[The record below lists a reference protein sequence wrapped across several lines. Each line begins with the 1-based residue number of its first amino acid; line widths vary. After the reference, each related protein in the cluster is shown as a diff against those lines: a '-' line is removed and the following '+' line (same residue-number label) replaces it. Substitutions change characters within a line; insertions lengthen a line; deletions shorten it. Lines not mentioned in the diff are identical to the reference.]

1 MNLIAI
7 NLTLIEYIALP
18 IVATI
23 FGATIYFFIKSRQ
36 SLRETLESN
45 KKNYLPKK
53 DKMFSFQGAGD
64 FEKTDQSKKLRHEV
78 SHIEEDSFKRKHN
91 DENLVQQLK
100 STIEQQQKM
109 LNSYLG
115 KVEEV
120 ENQGRG
126 ILNRENEAMQR
137 EIHKLHLVIEKKDE
151 EMESLHQQ
159 ASTAS
164 RMSSKIEEVYE
175 EFDRLQEK
183 LAALE
188 KQAGGVNNLVIEL
201 ENSKQAYEQGL
212 KDLARKQEKLED
224 VMNEN
229 QKMRMEMDV
238 LEDKLAEANLQRQQ
252 LQKKVQF
259 LQELNADMQN
269 ISETN
274 KKLQTELRRIGE
286 LESMLTMMAEERDQ
300 LLRKKSDK

>member
-7 NLTLIEYIALP
+7 NFTLIEYIALP
-18 IVATI
+18 IVTAI

-45 KKNYLPKK
+45 KKNYQPKK
-53 DKMFSFQGAGD
+53 DKLFSFQTTGVL
-64 FEKTDQSKKLRHEV
+64 EK
-78 SHIEEDSFKRKHN
+78 IEQVVKRGSGTPHVEEEPVKRKHGE
-91 DENLVQQLK
+91 ENLVQQLK
-100 STIEQQQKM
+100 TTIEQQQKM
-109 LNSYLG
+109 LNTYLG
-115 KVEEV
+115 KVEEL
-120 ENQGRG
+120 EHEGRG
-126 ILNRENEAMQR
+126 ILNRENEAMQK

-164 RMSSKIEEVYE
+164 RMTSKIEEVYE

-183 LAALE
+183 IAALE
-188 KQAGGVNNLVIEL
+188 KQSGGVNNLVIEL
-201 ENSKQAYEQGL
+201 ENAKQAYEQSQ
-212 KDLARKQEKLED
+212 KDLARKQDKLED

-238 LEDKLAEANLQRQQ
+238 LEDKLAESNLQRQQ
-252 LQKKVQF
+252 LQKKVQY

-286 LESMLTMMAEERDQ
+286 LESMLNMMAEERDQ

>member
-45 KKNYLPKK
+45 KNNYSPKK
-53 DKMFSFQGAGD
+53 DKLLSFQTTGMM
-64 FEKTDQSKKLRHEV
+64 EKVEQLVKPRREASRV
-78 SHIEEDSFKRKHN
+78 EDDSYKRKHS
-91 DENLVQQLK
+91 DENLVQELK

-126 ILNRENEAMQR
+126 ILNRENEAMQK

-201 ENSKQAYEQGL
+201 ENSKQAYEQAQ
-212 KDLARKQEKLED
+212 KDLARK
-224 VMNEN
+224 
-229 QKMRMEMDV
+229 
-238 LEDKLAEANLQRQQ
+238 
-252 LQKKVQF
+252 
-259 LQELNADMQN
+259 
-269 ISETN
+269 
-274 KKLQTELRRIGE
+274 
-286 LESMLTMMAEERDQ
+286 
-300 LLRKKSDK
+300 